1 MEIKKYPHD
10 KLYLVAVSGGP
21 DSMALLSLLKDSNY
35 QVIVCF
41 VNYHHRNNVDEEQKM
56 VEDYVRSLSYR
67 LEIKH
72 CYFDNSDNFENWARE
87 QRYDFFAEMM
97 KKYRAESCFVGH
109 HLDDLIETYFLQLE
123 RGYVNYYGLKEQVS
137 IKGVEIIRPLL
148 KYSKASLLDY
158 CLTNHIPY
166 SYDYTN
172 EDISL
177 KRNYLRHR
185 VLKDIS
191 YLDKDKILLEIA
203 QKNQEIDLINKKI
216 EKLLS
221 DELNINDFN
230 KLSLEEQ
237 DRLIFRYVNKYSN
250 LTLSK
255 RRIGEV
261 KRKLL
266 KKGNVVIDLDDNYQ
280 LIKEYDSLN
289 LVKKELYNYCIV
301 VNEPTIIENYYIK
314 FDLVSAPK
322 KFFIKSDS
330 YPLTIRN
337 ASKGEKIKIGKIHK
351 SINRILID
359 EKIPYLKRLYWP
371 EIVNNKNEIIFVP
384 RRDIDE
390 DGLFIVKSKKNML

>member
-97 KKYRAESCFVGH
+97 KKYQAESCFVGH

-158 CLTNHIPY
+158 CQTYNIPY

-191 YLDKDKILLEIA
+191 DLDKDKILLEIA
-203 QKNQEIDLINKKI
+203 QKNQQIDLINKKI

-237 DRLIFRYVNKYSN
+237 DRLIFRYVNKFSN

-255 RRIGEV
+255 KRIGEV

-301 VNEPTIIENYYIK
+301 VNEPTIIENDYIK

-330 YPLTIRN
+330 YPLAIRN

-384 RRDIDE
+384 KRDIDE